1 MESGQKEK
9 ESMINEYINF
19 VEEWCEIL
27 ESKFKAKYPTNP
39 PVKYGFKINKKY
51 TKIVRVDSGG
61 GGSSVHAFVDN
72 NILDIL
78 KAATWNSPA
87 KGARY
92 NLAENFDR
100 VLEVCDPNGGYLY
113 SGRKVVV

>member
-1 MESGQKEK
+1 
-9 ESMINEYINF
+9 MINEYINF

-51 TKIVRVDSGG
+51 TKIMRIESS
-61 GGSSVHAFVDN
+61 GSSVHAFVDN
-72 NILDIL
+72 SNLDIL
-78 KAATWNSPA
+78 KAATWNAPA

-92 NLAENFDR
+92 NLERDFNDI
-100 VLEVCDPNGGYLY
+100 LEVCQPNGGYLY
-113 SGRKVVV
+113 KGRKVTV

>member
-1 MESGQKEK
+1 
-9 ESMINEYINF
+9 MINEYINF

-27 ESKFKAKYPTNP
+27 ESKFQSTYPTNH

-51 TKIVRVDSGG
+51 TKIIRVDSGG
-61 GGSSVHAFVDN
+61 SSSVHAFVDN
-72 NILDIL
+72 SNMDIL

-100 VLEVCDPNGGYLY
+100 VLEVCDPHGGYLY
-113 SGRKVVV
+113 IGRKVTV

>member
-1 MESGQKEK
+1 
-9 ESMINEYINF
+9 MINEYINF

-39 PVKYGFKINKKY
+39 PVKYDFKINKKY
-51 TKIVRVDSGG
+51 TKIMRIESS
-61 GGSSVHAFVDN
+61 GSSVHAFVDN
-72 NILDIL
+72 SNLDIL

-92 NLAENFDR
+92 NLAKNFDR
-100 VLEVCDPNGGYLY
+100 VLEVCDPHGGYLY
-113 SGRKVVV
+113 SGRKATV

>member
-1 MESGQKEK
+1 V
-9 ESMINEYINF
+9 INEYINF

-27 ESKFKAKYPTNP
+27 ESKFQSAYPDNP
-39 PVKYGFKINKKY
+39 PVKYEFKVNKKY
-51 TKIVRVDSGG
+51 TKIIRVDAGG
-61 GGSSVHAFVDN
+61 SSSVHAFVDN
-72 NILDIL
+72 SNLDIL

-100 VLEVCDPNGGYLY
+100 VLGVCDPHGGYLY
-113 SGRKVVV
+113 RDRKVTV